1 MDPKSLNDVVKK
13 VLDGLPEGVKQ
24 LPQDMKDNLQSAVS
38 SALDQLDIVT
48 REEFEIQQKVLLKT
62 REKLEKLEKELK
74 QLTDKQ

>member
-48 REEFEIQQKVLLKT
+48 REEFETQQKVLLKT
-62 REKLEKLEKELK
+62 REKLEKLEKKLD
-74 QLTDKQ
+74 QLTNKQ